1 MYKHFN
7 KNFIMSEEEEH
18 LFQQSKS
25 YWICKKLIDNDKE
38 KVRDQCHVTGTFR
51 GAAYCNCNI
60 NLKLTRKIPV
70 IFHNLRGYDS
80 HLIFCELDKFD
91 VKISVIPNELGKYM
105 AFFLNEILLFI
116 DSMQFMEC
124 SLDKLDKN
132 LSDEDFKYLKEEDLE
147 LLIQKDAYFYEYI
160 NSFER
165 FNEEKLP
172 ARKYS
177 STVLQRMEILVIMV
191 KFQKV
196 T

>member
-25 YWICKKLIDNDKE
+25 CWICKKLIDNDKE

-51 GAAYCNCNI
+51 GAAHCNCNI
-60 NLKLTRKIPV
+60 NLQLTRKIPV
-70 IFHNLRGYDS
+70 IFQNLRGYDS
-80 HLIFCELDKFD
+80 HLIFCELDKFN
-91 VKISVIPNELGKYM
+91 VKISVIPNGLGKYM
-105 AFFLNEILLFI
+105 AFFLNEILVFI

-147 LLIQKDAYFYEYI
+147 LLIQKDAYSYEYI

-177 STVLQRMEILVIMV
+177 STVLQRMETLVIMV
-191 KFQKV
+191 KFQTV

>member
-1 MYKHFN
+1 
-7 KNFIMSEEEEH
+7 MSEEEEH

-91 VKISVIPNELGKYM
+91 VKISVIPNELGKQM
-105 AFFLNEILLFI
+105 AFFLNEILVFI

-124 SLDKLDKN
+124 SLDKLNKN